1 MTVFVTTLKLLVPR
15 PKILAPSPPWNFRG
29 PVCSHAALT
38 LHTNRPFSPAFQKP
52 NSSEAVKK
60 VIKKLSTKGPK
71 ENLEVFTSF
80 RTRRE
85 FYQTLPTKFTLIE
98 D

>member
-1 MTVFVTTLKLLVPR
+1 MTLRTD
-15 PKILAPSPPWNFRG
+15 
-29 PVCSHAALT
+29 H
-38 LHTNRPFSPAFQKP
+38 PFSPAFQKP
-52 NSSEAVKK
+52 NASEVVKK

-85 FYQTLPTKFTLIE
+85 FYQTLLTKFTLI
-98 D
+98 

>member
-1 MTVFVTTLKLLVPR
+1 MTFSVIAHNLVVPKL
-15 PKILAPSPPWNFRG
+15 KILAPSPPLNFRG
-29 PVCSHAALT
+29 PVCFTGSIDFTYKPPIL
-38 LHTNRPFSPAFQKP
+38 PAFQKS
-52 NSSEAVKK
+52 NASEAVKK

-85 FYQTLPTKFTLIE
+85 FHQTVPTKSTLI
-98 D
+98 